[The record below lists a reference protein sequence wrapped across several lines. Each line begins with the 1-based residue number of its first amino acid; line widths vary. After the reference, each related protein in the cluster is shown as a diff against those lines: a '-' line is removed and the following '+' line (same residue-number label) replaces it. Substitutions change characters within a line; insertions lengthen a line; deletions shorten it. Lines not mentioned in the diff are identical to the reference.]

1 MTVEGNT
8 TLGDNAATDTI
19 NVVGRISSNVLPNAD
34 NTLNLGQGGGTPL
47 KWNTVY
53 ATTFSGTATTA
64 RYADLAEKYLADDKY
79 EPGTVVVLGGT
90 QEITVTS
97 IKDDHRVVGVVS
109 SNPAYLMN
117 SELEGEYPTDVAMTG
132 RVPCKV
138 IGLVAK
144 GDMLVA
150 SAIPGYAVVNNNPKP
165 GSILGKSL
173 ENKSDGAKGTIEI
186 IVGKI

>member
-1 MTVEGNT
+1 
-8 TLGDNAATDTI
+8 
-19 NVVGRISSNVLPNAD
+19 
-34 NTLNLGQGGGTPL
+34 
-47 KWNTVY
+47 
-53 ATTFSGTATTA
+53 
-64 RYADLAEKYLADDKY
+64 
-79 EPGTVVVLGGT
+79 
-90 QEITVTS
+90 
-97 IKDDHRVVGVVS
+97 
-109 SNPAYLMN
+109 MN

-173 ENKSDGAKGTIEI
+173 ENKSDSAKGTIEI